1 VNRVPRWRIGAA
13 IAILAGLVFFLS
25 LFAPYY
31 FRNLK
36 LQNYVS
42 GITHSGGNQTKSDDI
57 LRTWVLDR
65 AHQLE
70 LPITEENVHITRSP
84 ESLQIDVRYA
94 VRVNLPGYT
103 VDLHFYPG
111 AGSR

>member
-1 VNRVPRWRIGAA
+1 MNRVPRWRLVAA
-13 IAILAGLVFFLS
+13 AVILILMAVLLS
-25 LFAPYY
+25 AFAPYY
-31 FRNLK
+31 FRNLE

-42 GITHSGGNQTKSDDI
+42 GITHRVEAKASSDQA
-57 LRTWVLDR
+57 LRSMVLEKAR
-65 AHQLE
+65 QLQ
-70 LPITEENVHITRSP
+70 LPVTEDNVHVTRRGQ
-84 ESLQIDVRYA
+84 ELHVDVRYF

>member
-1 VNRVPRWRIGAA
+1 MKPVPRWRIAAA
-13 IAILAGLVFFLS
+13 IAILAGLVFFLA

-31 FRNLK
+31 FRNLE

-42 GITHSGGNQTKSDDI
+42 GLTHRADAVQRSDDA
-57 LRTWVLDR
+57 LRSAVLDKG
-65 AHQLE
+65 HE
-70 LPITEENVHITRSP
+70 LGLPVREDNVHIERQ
-84 ESLQIDVRYA
+84 EAGLHIDVRYV
-94 VRVNLPGYT
+94 VRVSLPWYT